1 MPANKHWNNFGYE
14 NYKFNKK
21 VFNNYCDRDALIWPK
36 CKLFLSMPKAVVSA
50 SSCST
55 PSKKRTRDSFE
66 VDTPEGVVEKSPV
79 KTICL
84 VTSSSEE
91 ESENDAVIEAGGGEV
106 EEDDA
111 EKQTGRA
118 MAQAR
123 TGRMRLRLPGDAD
136 VVSSDS
142 ESEVE
147 KDGADKQT
155 ITRRPGRM
163 RVRLPED
170 EGTSDSPSESEV
182 ENAVAEKETG
192 DDEGGKED
200 DAEKET
206 GAGEGGKEDDGEKE
220 SGGGEGGKDDDAGD
234 AGEWLGGHIYFSSE
248 KVFLISDWC
257 LIVM

>member
-1 MPANKHWNNFGYE
+1 MGHFPGQASNKRWNNFGYE
-14 NYKFNKK
+14 NFKFNQK
-21 VFNNYCDRDALIWPK
+21 VFQTYCDRDALIWPQ
-36 CKLFLSMPKAVVSA
+36 CKLFQAMPKFIVTA
-50 SSCST
+50 SSSST
-55 PSKKRTRDSFE
+55 PTKKRTRSSFE

-111 EKQTGRA
+111 
-118 MAQAR
+118 
-123 TGRMRLRLPGDAD
+123 
-136 VVSSDS
+136 
-142 ESEVE
+142 
-147 KDGADKQT
+147 DKQT

-182 ENAVAEKETG
+182 KNAVAEKETG

-206 GAGEGGKEDDGEKE
+206 GVGEGGKEDDGEKE
-220 SGGGEGGKDDDAGD
+220 TGGGEGGKDGDAGD
-234 AGEWLGGHIYFSSE
+234 AGE
-248 KVFLISDWC
+248 
-257 LIVM
+257 

>member
-21 VFNNYCDRDALIWPK
+21 VFNNYCDRDTLIWPK

-91 ESENDAVIEAGGGEV
+91 ESENAVIEAGGGEV

-147 KDGADKQT
+147 KDD
-155 ITRRPGRM
+155 
-163 RVRLPED
+163 
-170 EGTSDSPSESEV
+170 
-182 ENAVAEKETG
+182 AEKETG

-234 AGEWLGGHIYFSSE
+234 AGE
-248 KVFLISDWC
+248 
-257 LIVM
+257 

>member
-21 VFNNYCDRDALIWPK
+21 VFDNYCDRDALIWPK
-36 CKLFLSMPKAVVSA
+36 CKLFLSMPKSVVIA

-91 ESENDAVIEAGGGEV
+91 ESENGAVIEAGGGEV
-106 EEDDA
+106 EEDD
-111 EKQTGRA
+111 
-118 MAQAR
+118 
-123 TGRMRLRLPGDAD
+123 
-136 VVSSDS
+136 
-142 ESEVE
+142 
-147 KDGADKQT
+147 ADKQT

-170 EGTSDSPSESEV
+170 EGTSDSRSESEV
-182 ENAVAEKETG
+182 KNAVAEKETG

-234 AGEWLGGHIYFSSE
+234 AGE
-248 KVFLISDWC
+248 
-257 LIVM
+257 

>member
-36 CKLFLSMPKAVVSA
+36 CKLFLSMPKSVVSA

-55 PSKKRTRDSFE
+55 PSKKRTRDGFE

-91 ESENDAVIEAGGGEV
+91 ESENGAVIEAGGGEVEEDEAENKAGGGEV

-123 TGRMRLRLPGDAD
+123 TGRMRLRLPDDSD
-136 VVSSDS
+136 VVASDS
-142 ESEVE
+142 ES
-147 KDGADKQT
+147 
-155 ITRRPGRM
+155 
-163 RVRLPED
+163 
-170 EGTSDSPSESEV
+170 
-182 ENAVAEKETG
+182 
-192 DDEGGKED
+192 EGGKED

-206 GAGEGGKEDDGEKE
+206 
-220 SGGGEGGKDDDAGD
+220 GGGEGGKDDDAGD
-234 AGEWLGGHIYFSSE
+234 AGE
-248 KVFLISDWC
+248 
-257 LIVM
+257 